1 MAGNVTG
8 SIGNDYVELNNAAT
22 ESTLQALLNAI
33 QGNSAQVKNL
43 AGKSGVKNSGA
54 GGNDNLKA
62 NNQTVAENT
71 GVFKRLSTFGQ
82 GAADSFYKLD
92 NQISPLI
99 GQLIK
104 GNASITVVTDA
115 FGRLNPLL
123 GVAADLFGR
132 LVRFQEENFQAYRTM
147 TDAGVNFSGSLTS
160 LRMAAAN
167 SYLTLEQFSGLIAKN
182 SDAFSRMGGTADEG
196 ALAFSKASNNLLKGS
211 VGSNLLA
218 LGFTTEQVN
227 QGLVN
232 YIAMSGGRTAQE
244 MKNTKDLTKGAGEYL
259 TELDAL
265 AEITGKSRQAQ
276 EDELK
281 QLQANQAFQA
291 YMQTLDENGRTKALA
306 ALAEANAKGGKGAA
320 EALQAQ
326 LMGLPPMT
334 KAAQEFTAIAPK
346 MAAANNK
353 MAAAV
358 TDGTE
363 GLASIKAAGNEFS
376 VAATQTKEDL
386 AQTGSALIM
395 QGGDLAGTIGAIF
408 GTANRN
414 AAQGVKTAE
423 DAEKQRQSVEARQ
436 KEREASQAATMG
448 EAEKAM
454 KNLAQAVLGLI
465 TPIVDIL
472 TPVIK
477 FMAFVIDGVSKI
489 IEKYKYPLEFAL
501 ATAVAIY
508 AFKNREA
515 MANSVKNAGASAVN
529 YIAGSGKGGKGRSL
543 LSGIAGAV
551 LTRDGS
557 SPERALYVIM
567 TGGGTGSIG
576 DILENNNKKTGKM
589 SEAGEKRR
597 AAREAAVNRGR
608 SMQTLGKGTNILK
621 SGLKAAKGGIVG
633 LTAGLALDYG
643 SDLAKEK
650 GMNKTAAG
658 LNVASEAAAWA
669 GTGALVGSFV
679 PILGTAVGAA
689 VGGIAGGI
697 YGLAQNWETLFKE
710 EKAQKDKLPDSTGSS
725 DQEIINTL
733 KSMAANADQSR
744 KLQER
749 SVRHLDDIN
758 NNVDNSGPPS
768 FYR

>member
-8 SIGNDYVELNNAAT
+8 SIGNDYVEFNNAAT

-43 AGKSGVKNSGA
+43 AGKSGVKNSGT

-104 GNASITVVTDA
+104 GNASITVVTDT

-132 LVRFQEENFQAYRTM
+132 LVRFQEENFEAYRTM
-147 TDAGVNFSGSLTS
+147 TNVGVGFSGSLTD
-160 LRMAAAN
+160 LRMAASN
-167 SYLTLEQFSGLIAKN
+167 SYLTLGEFTNVIKTN
-182 SDAFSRMGGTADEG
+182 SESFTRIGGSANEG
-196 ALAFSKASNNLLKGS
+196 AIAFSKFSNNFMKSDAGS
-211 VGSNLLA
+211 QVMA
-218 LGFTTEQVN
+218 LGFTAEQAN
-227 QGLVN
+227 QYLATYVTNAGASNV
-232 YIAMSGGRTAQE
+232 
-244 MKNTKDLTKGAGEYL
+244 KDLQTNEKLRAGASQYL
-259 TELDAL
+259 EELDRL
-265 AEITGKSRQAQ
+265 AEITGKSR
-276 EDELK
+276 DELNEQRK
-281 QLQANQAFQA
+281 IKNLEA
-291 YMQTLDENGRTKALA
+291 DA
-306 ALAEANAKGGKGAA
+306 ALTAA
-320 EALQAQ
+320 R
-326 LMGLPPMT
+326 MKP
-334 KAAQEFTAIAPK
+334 
-346 MAAANNK
+346 
-353 MAAAV
+353 
-358 TDGTE
+358 
-363 GLASIKAAGNEFS
+363 
-376 VAATQTKEDL
+376 
-386 AQTGSALIM
+386 
-395 QGGDLAGTIGAIF
+395 
-408 GTANRN
+408 
-414 AAQGVKTAE
+414 
-423 DAEKQRQSVEARQ
+423 
-436 KEREASQAATMG
+436 KEREAFLANYNYMKNMYGAAGADIALAQAQGRSVITKEGQLLTAITGGAAQTAMQHLNDTAKIYGVGSKEYIATQNEMSLAMQGGINQIPDAVFSANDAFRNALTPAIRTTADQMASGLTTNEAFNSRDAKLKQEQIARQNSQAATMA
-448 EAEKAM
+448 ESEKAM
-454 KNLAQAVLGLI
+454 KNLSQAVLGLI
-465 TPIVDIL
+465 TPIVSIL

-477 FMAFVIDGVSKI
+477 FMAFVVDTATKI
-489 IEKYKYPLEFAL
+489 IEKYTAPLAFAL
-501 ATAVAIY
+501 ATAVAVY

-608 SMQTLGKGTNILK
+608 AMQTLGKGTNILK

-658 LNVASEAAAWA
+658 LNVASEAATWA

-710 EKAQKDKLPDSTGSS
+710 EKAQKDKLPDSTSSS
-725 DQEIINTL
+725 DQEIIASLRT
-733 KSMAANADQSR
+733 MAAEAEKSR

-768 FYR
+768 FYG